1 MTNSTTAPATKPETT
16 SSTSV
21 PPAVVSALQFYVYGR
36 SAALNIPFSTAVG
49 IVSVLWYESKL
60 NPNAQPADGVDRGGV
75 LNPSGAYGI
84 ASWNGP
90 RQAALKAFAATE
102 NLDVNS
108 VNTQLAFV
116 LTEAATSYSAF
127 WAKIQTGATYT
138 DLVPTMVQ
146 TYEDP
151 AAADMT
157 PEINGSLAN
166 AALFATAVINQLQPV
181 PAPAPTS
188 DPNIA
193 ALATFFQSLEAP
205 LQTFETALTTLVNA
219 LNANNSSGS
228 SKLSTS

>member
-1 MTNSTTAPATKPETT
+1 MTSPITAPATKPQTT

-21 PPAVVSALQFYVYGR
+21 RPALVSALQFCVYGR
-36 SAALNIPFSTAVG
+36 STALNIPFSTAVG

-90 RQAALKAFAATE
+90 RQATLQAFATTE

-108 VNTQLAFV
+108 VNTQ
-116 LTEAATSYSAF
+116 S
-127 WAKIQTGATYT
+127 GATYT
-138 DLVPTMVQ
+138 DLIPTMVQ

-151 AAADMT
+151 AAIDMT

-166 AALFATAVINQLQPV
+166 AALFAIAVINQPQPL
-181 PAPAPTS
+181 PTPAPTS
-188 DPNIA
+188 DPNIT
-193 ALATFFQSLEAP
+193 ALATFFQSLQAP
-205 LQTFETALTTLVNA
+205 LQTFETALTTLVNT
-219 LNANNSSGS
+219 LNANNLSGS
-228 SKLSTS
+228 SKSSTS